1 MDRILQHVKSTPQKK
16 CTLEPVKHRYMTAVV
31 WMVVFFSLRAC
42 AWMCRVGV
50 SFKRRAYSDVIRLL
64 IVLPLEDTNVF
75 VFWNELVLKTMG
87 CYKRVSLHVLPSR
100 IVT

>member
-1 MDRILQHVKSTPQKK
+1 
-16 CTLEPVKHRYMTAVV
+16 
-31 WMVVFFSLRAC
+31 
-42 AWMCRVGV
+42 MCRVGV
-50 SFKRRAYSDVIRLL
+50 SFKRRTYWDVIRLL

-87 CYKRVSLHVLPSR
+87 CYKKKVSLHFLPSR